1 MEKEEVRCDISETKE
16 KNTTFQD
23 TGEQIGVC
31 SSDIGV
37 EVAKVVLQLGQRPA
51 NDTCANACHNGAK
64 HFHGFFEVRLP
75 IFFATVLQKQREREK
90 GADKQS
96 DKLTKRS
103 SNTGRKK
110 RKGIRKP
117 HFDVWKSVNAFL
129 TTLWVPSREVSG
141 GFRRGGWP
149 KETCAATSLTKLL
162 TAPSILMVLLGV
174 YLFWYLRL
182 PSFFL

>member
-1 MEKEEVRCDISETKE
+1 M
-16 KNTTFQD
+16 
-23 TGEQIGVC
+23 
-31 SSDIGV
+31 
-37 EVAKVVLQLGQRPA
+37 AKVVLQLGQRPA
-51 NDTCANACHNGAK
+51 NATCANACHNGAK

-75 IFFATVLQKQREREK
+75 IFFATVLQKQREHEK
-90 GADKQS
+90 GAEKQS

-162 TAPSILMVLLGV
+162 NAPSILMVLLGV